1 MGKTKQKRGR
11 TECLLRQTP
20 LRKALDI
27 QRQSFQL
34 LGHVSSHAGQ
44 MMVLDITQKFFQR
57 SFLFP
62 QNLFL
67 SLKATANKP
76 PQLQICIQ
84 IECRDIW
91 LKARTV

>member
-1 MGKTKQKRGR
+1 MSVKVD
-11 TECLLRQTP
+11 P
-20 LRKALDI
+20 LEKSLGHSVT
-27 QRQSFQL
+27 SFQL
-34 LGHVSSHAGQ
+34 LGHISSHAGQ

-67 SLKATANKP
+67 SLKETANKL